1 MFSILIPTWNNLP
14 FLKLCVESIRE
25 NSVFEHQILV
35 HVNDGS
41 DGSLQWV
48 KEHLPQY
55 SHSDT
60 NIGICKAV
68 NALTP
73 YIKNEYVVFMNDD
86 MYALPGWDKAL
97 LDEIA
102 KLDTSF
108 HLEQKAKRIE
118 VAPLEKQDF
127 KHYIEVQG
135 TVDAEENVTALPQQ
149 PGLVTAIYVK
159 VGDRVTKGQV
169 LGLTETTAAMEIAV
183 QTLQT
188 QLNLATTAYEKQ
200 KNLWDQ
206 KIGSEIQFLQAQT
219 QKEALEKQMASQRN
233 QLQMTKIV
241 APVSGTVDEVRL
253 KVGDMAAPSQLM
265 PGIRII
271 NNNNL
276 KVKAKLADSDFGK
289 VKQNDRVLIEFPD
302 INKSTTETV
311 TYVSRTID
319 ARSRTYGLE
328 VKLPN
333 GNNEYAANMVAKLK
347 INDAS
352 FKDVI
357 LVPTN
362 TIQKSE
368 TGNYVLVAE
377 LKNGVKTAVKK
388 NIQVGMSYNGRTV
401 VTEGLNAGDQLIT
414 FGYSEVVDGQKIE
427 F

>member
-1 MFSILIPTWNNLP
+1 MTYRILTIAVFASVLLAACTENPLEEKKK
-14 FLKLCVESIRE
+14 KLAEYKTE
-25 NSVFEHQILV
+25 
-35 HVNDGS
+35 
-41 DGSLQWV
+41 V
-48 KEHLPQY
+48 KELN
-55 SHSDT
+55 T
-60 NIGICKAV
+60 KIGDLEK
-68 NALTP
+68 
-73 YIKNEYVVFMNDD
+73 
-86 MYALPGWDKAL
+86 
-97 LDEIA
+97 EIA

-108 HLEQKAKRIE
+108 HIEQKAKRIE

-135 TVDAEENVTALPQQ
+135 NVDAEENVTALPQQ
-149 PGLVTAIYVK
+149 PGVVTAIYVK

-183 QTLQT
+183 QTIQT

-200 KNLWDQ
+200 KALWDQ

-219 QKEALEKQMASQRN
+219 QKEALEKQLAAQKN

-253 KVGDMAAPSQLM
+253 KVGDMAANSQLM

-271 NNNNL
+271 NNNKL

-289 VKQNDRVLIEFPD
+289 VKQNDKVEIEFPD
-302 INKSTTETV
+302 INKSITAPV
-311 TYVSRTID
+311 TYVSQTID
-319 ARSRTYGLE
+319 PRSRTYGLE
-328 VKLPN
+328 VNLAN
-333 GNNEYAANMVAKLK
+333 ASGYAANMVAKLK

-377 LKNGVKTAVKK
+377 TKNGVKTAVKK
-388 NIQVGMSYNGRTV
+388 NIEVGMSYNGRTV
-401 VTEGLNAGDQLIT
+401 VTKGLEPGEQIIT

>member
-1 MFSILIPTWNNLP
+1 MTYRILTIAVFASVLLAACTEN
-14 FLKLCVESIRE
+14 KLEKMKEDLAKAKTKAKELNV
-25 NSVFEHQILV
+25 QIGDLE
-35 HVNDGS
+35 
-41 DGSLQWV
+41 
-48 KEHLPQY
+48 K
-55 SHSDT
+55 
-60 NIGICKAV
+60 
-68 NALTP
+68 
-73 YIKNEYVVFMNDD
+73 
-86 MYALPGWDKAL
+86 
-97 LDEIA
+97 EIA

-135 TVDAEENVTALPQQ
+135 NVDAEENVTALPQQ
-149 PGLVTAIYVK
+149 PGVVTAIYVK

-169 LGLTETTAAMEIAV
+169 LGLTETTAAMEIGV
-183 QTLQT
+183 QALQT

-200 KNLWDQ
+200 KALWDQ

-219 QKEALEKQMASQRN
+219 QKEALEKQLAGQRN

-241 APVSGTVDEVRL
+241 APVSGVVDEVRL
-253 KVGDMAAPSQLM
+253 KVGDMAANSQLM
-265 PGIRII
+265 PGIRIV
-271 NNNNL
+271 NNNKL

-289 VKQNDRVLIEFPD
+289 VKQNDKVEIEFPD
-302 INKSTTETV
+302 INKSITAPV
-311 TYVSRTID
+311 TYVSTTID
-319 ARSRTYGLE
+319 PRSRTYGLE
-328 VKLPN
+328 VNLAN
-333 GNNEYAANMVAKLK
+333 ASGYAANMVAKLK

-362 TIQKSE
+362 TVQKSE

-377 LKNGVKTAVKK
+377 TKNGVKTAVKK
-388 NIQVGMSYNGRTV
+388 NIETGMSYNGRTV
-401 VTEGLNAGDQLIT
+401 VTKGLEPGEQIIT

>member
-1 MFSILIPTWNNLP
+1 MNYRILTIAAFASVLLAACTENPLEEKKK
-14 FLKLCVESIRE
+14 KLAEYKTE
-25 NSVFEHQILV
+25 
-35 HVNDGS
+35 
-41 DGSLQWV
+41 V
-48 KEHLPQY
+48 KEL
-55 SHSDT
+55 
-60 NIGICKAV
+60 NVKIGDLEK
-68 NALTP
+68 
-73 YIKNEYVVFMNDD
+73 
-86 MYALPGWDKAL
+86 
-97 LDEIA
+97 EIA
-102 KLDTSF
+102 KMDTSF
-108 HLEQKAKRIE
+108 HVEQKAKRIE

-149 PGLVTAIYVK
+149 PGVVTAIYVK
-159 VGDRVTKGQV
+159 VGDRVEKGKL
-169 LGLTETTAAMEIAV
+169 LGITETTAAMEIAV

-188 QLNLATTAYEKQ
+188 QLNLATTAFEKQ
-200 KNLWDQ
+200 KALWDQ

-219 QKEALEKQMASQRN
+219 QKEALEKQLAAQKN
-233 QLQMTKIV
+233 QLQMTKII
-241 APVSGTVDEVRL
+241 APVSGMVDEVRL

-289 VKQNDRVLIEFPD
+289 IKQNDRVEIEFPD
-302 INKSTTETV
+302 INKSITAPV
-311 TYVSRTID
+311 TFVSNTID
-319 ARSRTYGLE
+319 PRSRTYGLE
-328 VKLPN
+328 INLPSST
-333 GNNEYAANMVAKLK
+333 GYAANMVAKLK

-377 LKNGVKTAVKK
+377 TKNGVKTAVKK
-388 NIQVGMSYNGRTV
+388 NVQVGMSYNGRTV
-401 VTEGLNAGDQLIT
+401 VTEGLNAGDQIIT